1 MGTEFINLLCF
12 PYLSVVVI
20 VCLIVLLYSYICFNQ
35 TRSNQGYV
43 DFPPES
49 LKGSH
54 ALIVQGSQLKLL
66 ENVTL
71 KLVHSK
77 SFFFIT

>member
-20 VCLIVLLYSYICFNQ
+20 VCLIVLLYSYICINQ
-35 TRSNQGYV
+35 TRSSQGYV
-43 DFPPES
+43 DLPPES

-77 SFFFIT
+77 SFF